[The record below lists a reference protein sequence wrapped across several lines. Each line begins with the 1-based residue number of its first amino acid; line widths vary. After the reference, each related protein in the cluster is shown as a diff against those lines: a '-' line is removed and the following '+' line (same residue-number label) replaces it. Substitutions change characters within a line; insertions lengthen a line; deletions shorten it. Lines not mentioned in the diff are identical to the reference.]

1 MDFIVIGA
9 KKGGTTYLHHQ
20 VKILKNFY
28 VPPFKETHFLL
39 PTAKERLKTHFSEF
53 VDNPH
58 KLEDRDYVFAKNYF
72 LSYKENNVPNFLS
85 LFEMNDDNRSGEID
99 PGLLLLK
106 KETIAEL
113 YRHNPKLKIII
124 LLRDPTERFFSHI
137 KMVTKDISV
146 NTNDI
151 IRQNLNKFG
160 HQILHSKYSI
170 FIPKWENEFPTE
182 NILYISSEEL
192 KNNKFETVSRITK
205 FIDPKSSEI
214 RRDEIIDNQN
224 IGHTKYRLD
233 PTLRTKLDAY
243 FSDDVKFM
251 NRRLAQVDNT
261 EPSHNA
267 EKVSQ
272 LKNNTIGEKS

>member
-28 VPPFKETHFLL
+28 VPPFKEIHFLL
-39 PTAKERLKTHFSEF
+39 PLPVAKRRLKTHFSKF

-72 LSYKENNVPNFLS
+72 LSYKENNVPNFLR
-85 LFEMNDDNRSGEID
+85 LFEMNDDNRSGEVD
-99 PGLLLLK
+99 PELLLLK

-214 RRDEIIDNQN
+214 RRDEIIDDQE

-233 PTLRTKLDAY
+233 PTLRAKLGAF

-251 NRRLAQVDNT
+251 NRRLAQVD
-261 EPSHNA
+261 
-267 EKVSQ
+267 
-272 LKNNTIGEKS
+272 